1 MARFSAIRLRR
12 PSARNFLGNRP
23 CAATS
28 PRHQRQHLRD
38 TNGSTA
44 LLQAAAPH
52 IGVQRRILELR
63 AEGYVIETLEQHDEY
78 GFALHRLVSES
89 APAQITMPMIARY

>member
-1 MARFSAIRLRR
+1 MPPL
-12 PSARNFLGNRP
+12 
-23 CAATS
+23 
-28 PRHQRQHLRD
+28 LRD

-89 APAQITMPMIARY
+89 APAQITMPL

>member
-63 AEGYVIETLEQHDEY
+63 AEGYVIETLEQHNEY
-78 GFALHRLVSES
+78 GFALHRCLVSES
-89 APAQITMPMIARY
+89 APAQITMPL